1 MTFIDMI
8 IRLTVVLWRI
18 VLPMFPHHNT
28 MKTRLT
34 CYYTSLMSHPRIT
47 PNGSRKRE
55 VIGPL
60 FYFILNS
67 ILLAKRTFSSI
78 ENTLFSNRKHRFRGM

>member
-1 MTFIDMI
+1 MI
-8 IRLTVVLWRI
+8 HIYIIISLAVSISVKLH
-18 VLPMFPHHNT
+18 PFPHLISWERT
-28 MKTRLT
+28 V
-34 CYYTSLMSHPRIT
+34 SLNNIDNPKYHAAI

-78 ENTLFSNRKHRFRGM
+78 ENALFSNRKHRFRGM